1 MSDKKQA
8 ANRLNSRKSTGPK
21 TLAGKRSVSQ
31 NARQHGILSTHLF
44 LENESREEFSFLLE
58 TLQQELAPVGL
69 LENTLV
75 ERVAVSIWRQ
85 RRLVRSESAEVA
97 MRQRLID
104 SEDFVS
110 ASNSLGISVS
120 DTSLS
125 EAINFPYRLFEGQN
139 SKEIAMTLT
148 QFAQLA
154 VDKGRLDMELIRLRY
169 PLAYD
174 SLLRAQ
180 RGSLEA
186 LSAQFVEIGKGIDR
200 YLKDFIVALRAEY
213 DREQIREFASLYRD
227 SAQLRSSVDLIGRYQ
242 SALDNEL
249 YKALKALREAQ
260 TWRLSRLEA
269 EARKV
274 DDSGEA
280 A

>member
-21 TLAGKRSVSQ
+21 TIAGKRSVSQ
-31 NARQHGILSTHLF
+31 NARQHGILSTHLILDGESKDEF
-44 LENESREEFSFLLE
+44 LLLLE
-58 TLQQELAPVGL
+58 TLQLELLPVGL

-97 MRQRLID
+97 MRQRLIN
-104 SEDFVS
+104 SADFVV

-120 DTSLS
+120 DTSLR
-125 EAINFPYRLFEGQN
+125 EAINFPYKLFEAR
-139 SKEIAMTLT
+139 SSEEIALTLT

-154 VDKGRLDMELIRLRY
+154 VDQGRLDLELIRSRY

-174 SLLRAQ
+174 SFLRAQ

-186 LSAQFVEIGKGIDR
+186 LSTQFAEIGKGIDR
-200 YLKDFIVALRAEY
+200 YIKDFIVTLRAEY

-227 SAQLRSSVDLIGRYQ
+227 SAQLRASVDLIGRYQ

-249 YKALKALREAQ
+249 YKAMKALREAQ

-269 EARKV
+269 ESRKI

-280 A
+280 D

>member
-104 SEDFVS
+104 SEGFCF
-110 ASNSLGISVS
+110 
-120 DTSLS
+120 S
-125 EAINFPYRLFEGQN
+125 E
-139 SKEIAMTLT
+139 
-148 QFAQLA
+148 
-154 VDKGRLDMELIRLRY
+154 
-169 PLAYD
+169 
-174 SLLRAQ
+174 
-180 RGSLEA
+180 
-186 LSAQFVEIGKGIDR
+186 
-200 YLKDFIVALRAEY
+200 
-213 DREQIREFASLYRD
+213 
-227 SAQLRSSVDLIGRYQ
+227 
-242 SALDNEL
+242 
-249 YKALKALREAQ
+249 
-260 TWRLSRLEA
+260 
-269 EARKV
+269 
-274 DDSGEA
+274 
-280 A
+280 